1 MILVFAHEASLT
13 GAPKSLLSTCDRL
26 QSQYGYRFL
35 FVFNQGGALIS
46 DFEKIGQ
53 CFIWNTEY
61 NKNIFV
67 RLYKRVFCPNRKKNK
82 ILRTIKKHNVKTIYF
97 NTIAHPTD
105 LINFAINL
113 NIPIITHVREL
124 TTVIK
129 NYSTRFNVLDLL
141 LASKYII
148 AVSESVRSSLG
159 IEFDISENKIYVIH
173 NGIDTSLVSKP
184 KNSKVEVLKSVHL
197 SDDKFIVLGCGSQ
210 IYRKGVDL
218 FIQTANYV
226 VNHLQVKNVSFM
238 WVGGDLNSL
247 YSIEVQEEI
256 KKFQLEDFIR
266 LIPATRDIEDYLNI
280 SNVYFMSSRE
290 EPFGKVL
297 LESAMTPVP
306 VVGFRK
312 SGFPEEYIDHGI
324 NGFLAD
330 YCSSQQAGDYII
342 ELSQNIEKT
351 TSFSKNN
358 QLKAMSYSLDKTVAS
373 IHEVFS
379 RIS

>member
-1 MILVFAHEASLT
+1 MILIFAHEASLT
-13 GAPKSLLSTCDRL
+13 GAPKSLLSTCDLL
-26 QSQYGYRFL
+26 QSKYGYKFF
-35 FVFNQGGALIS
+35 FVFNQGGELIS
-46 DFEKIGQ
+46 DFEKVGP
-53 CFIWNTEY
+53 CLIWHTEY
-61 NKNIFV
+61 NKNIFA
-67 RLYKRVFCPNRKKNK
+67 RIYKRVFCPNKKKNK
-82 ILRTIKKHNVKTIYF
+82 ILRKVKKHNIKTIYF

-129 NYSTRFNVLDLL
+129 NYSTRFIVLDLL
-141 LASKYII
+141 RASKFVI
-148 AVSESVRSSLG
+148 AVSESVRSSLDE
-159 IEFDISENKIYVIH
+159 EFDISENKIYVIH

-184 KNSKVEVLKSVHL
+184 KNSNIEVLKSVRL

-218 FIQTANYV
+218 FVQTANYI
-226 VNHLQVKNVSFM
+226 VNDLQVKNVSFI
-238 WVGGDLNSL
+238 WVGGNLSSL
-247 YSIEVQEEI
+247 YSIEIQEEI
-256 KKFQLEDFIR
+256 KKFQLQDCIR

-280 SNVYFMSSRE
+280 SSVYFMSSRE

-306 VVGFRK
+306 VIGFRK
-312 SGFPEEYIDHGI
+312 SGFPEEYIEHEV
-324 NGFLAD
+324 NGLIAD
-330 YCSSQQAGDYII
+330 YCSIQQAGDYIVG
-342 ELSQNIEKT
+342 LSQNIEKS
-351 TSFSKNN
+351 TSLSKNN
-358 QLKAMSYSLDKTVAS
+358 QLKVMTYSIDKTVAS